1 MKKKYFPII
10 HDLTTLKSLQD
21 ELENS
26 WKVDTSKRRV
36 LLAVTRLPDLNEL
49 KTKQKN
55 HQVPCFP
62 HYKALWSTSNE
73 WPI

>member
-49 KTKQKN
+49 KTKQKKS
-55 HQVPCFP
+55 PSTMFP
-62 HYKALWSTSNE
+62 TL
-73 WPI
+73 